1 MSNEVFELLDKQK
14 KESGITYWACRPC
27 TVFAQGMNHRLKQ
40 IDDDIKELKQSTASN
55 TTSIQNIEKKVEEI
69 AVQVKKSEGM
79 TKADL
84 EARLREEKDEA
95 RERKDREANIIIH
108 GVEECNDEGATSE
121 DRRSWD
127 INSCLELIRAQNITI
142 GEPDIKFCR
151 RVGQRRERER
161 PVVLGLYNQALRNK
175 VLKATYGENISV
187 GPDMTKKQREEE
199 AEIWVELDQRN
210 KNRTAEQVSK
220 NLMWRLVG
228 PKGDRRM
235 ILGPARQQGAG
246 AAPGRGRPANLR
258 GRPTLVRGTGRW
270 STTYRPRL
278 ASKRKDREVVEDE
291 EEEMEDG
298 TNEPPPKH

>member
-1 MSNEVFELLDKQK
+1 LKRRLLFNQCC
-14 KESGITYWACRPC
+14 GA
-27 TVFAQGMNHRLKQ
+27 G
-40 IDDDIKELKQSTASN
+40 
-55 TTSIQNIEKKVEEI
+55 
-69 AVQVKKSEGM
+69 
-79 TKADL
+79 
-84 EARLREEKDEA
+84 
-95 RERKDREANIIIH
+95 ANIIIH
-108 GVEECNDEGATSE
+108 GLEECNDENATSE

-127 INSCLELIRAQNITI
+127 IDSCLQLIRDQNITI

-161 PVVLGLYNQALRNK
+161 PVVLGLYNQALRDK
-175 VLKATYGENISV
+175 VLKANYSENISI

-199 AEIWVELDQRN
+199 AEIWLELDQKN
-210 KNRTAEQVSK
+210 KNRTAEQVAK

-228 PKGDRRM
+228 PKGDRRL

-258 GRPTLVRGTGRW
+258 GRPTLVRGTGCW

-278 ASKRKDREVVEDE
+278 ASKRKDREVVEGE